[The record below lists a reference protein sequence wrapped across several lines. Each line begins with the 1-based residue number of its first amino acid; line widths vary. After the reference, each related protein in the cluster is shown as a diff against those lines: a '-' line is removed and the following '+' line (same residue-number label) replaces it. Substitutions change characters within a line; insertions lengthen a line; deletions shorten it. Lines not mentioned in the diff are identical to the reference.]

1 MTAKQAKEKTDEAYF
16 KIQEEKINIKID
28 STNEWI
34 EKQSLKGSYSID
46 IDIEALDF
54 HSYLKIRKYYKEL
67 GYKVSF
73 PHQRGLS
80 GYYVRIRWY

>member
-46 IDIEALDF
+46 IDVEALD
-54 HSYLKIRKYYKEL
+54 LLDVGIICL
-67 GYKVSF
+67 LV
-73 PHQRGLS
+73 GLLFQLVTLPVEFNAS
-80 GYYVRIRWY
+80 TRAKDQ